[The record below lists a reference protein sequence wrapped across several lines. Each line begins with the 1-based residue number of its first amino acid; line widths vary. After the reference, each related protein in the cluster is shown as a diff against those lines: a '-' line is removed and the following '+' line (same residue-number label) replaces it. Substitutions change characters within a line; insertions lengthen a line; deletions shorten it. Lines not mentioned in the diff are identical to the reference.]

1 MRIGFLLNHYD
12 SHQVPH
18 IVPFAFK
25 LSELYPNIK
34 VIILSS
40 TLEQRDFAKDIAAH
54 YPNHCCQFK
63 MIGASPLV
71 ELVDPILSQWF
82 FIRKSAVIKQNIK
95 FLSTFDSIIV
105 PEFTSLT
112 LKKYDTFSNVKLIYT
127 GHGAGD
133 NESFPPFNE
142 RLREFD
148 LCLIP
153 GKKYAEIV
161 TRRKLVTPTGYAI
174 SGYPKFEAVAPFG
187 ENRSQLFKNNNP
199 TIIYNPH
206 HHPDHSSW
214 PLLGEKILDF
224 FYTNKNY
231 NLIFAPHVLLFKR
244 KLGRGASLPKNYRNQ
259 ENIIIDLGSRA
270 SIDMTYMNTADI
282 YFGDSSS
289 QVYEFLQR
297 PRPCVFFDTLP
308 SRSDSDAPY
317 FNWNFGLV
325 VKNAENIENSI
336 ALALTT
342 HDKFSPIQRE
352 SFAHTFEISTTTAAE
367 RGAHIIEAFS
377 RTGTVDPK
385 WQ

>member
-1 MRIGFLLNHYD
+1 MRIGFLLNHYE

-18 IVPFAFK
+18 VVPFAFK
-25 LSELYPNIK
+25 LSELYPDIK
-34 VIILSS
+34 VIIMSS
-40 TLEQRDFAKDIAAH
+40 TLEQQDFAKDIAAH

-63 MIGASPLV
+63 MISASRLV
-71 ELVDPILSQWF
+71 KLIDPILSQWF
-82 FIRKSAVIKQNIK
+82 FIRKSAVIRNNILW
-95 FLSTFDSIIV
+95 LSTFDSIVV
-105 PEFTSLT
+105 PELTSLT
-112 LKKYDTFSNVKLIYT
+112 LKKYASFRDVKLIFT
-127 GHGAGD
+127 VHGAGD
-133 NESFPPFNE
+133 NENYPPFDK
-142 RLREFD
+142 RLKQFD
-148 LCLIP
+148 LCLVP

-161 TRRKLVTPTGYAI
+161 TRRKLVTPNGYAI

-187 ENRSQLFKNNNP
+187 KNRSQFFKNNNP

-224 FYTNKNY
+224 FYTHKGY

-244 KLGRGASLPKNYRNQ
+244 KLGRGASLPKKYRNQ
-259 ENIIIDLGSRA
+259 ENIILDLGSRS
-270 SIDMTYMNTADI
+270 SIDMTYMNMADI

-289 QVYEFLQR
+289 QIYEFLKR
-297 PRPCVFFDTLP
+297 PRPCVFFDTLS
-308 SRSDSDAPY
+308 SRSDSDVPY
-317 FNWNFGLV
+317 FNWNFGPV
-325 VKNAENIENSI
+325 VKNGENIEKTI

-342 HDKFSPIQRE
+342 HSKFLPIQRE
-352 SFAHTFEISTTTAAE
+352 SFANTFEISTITAAE